1 MIINSRADLLGYIE
15 KVLMDTEYWSEDV
28 DVLSIPGVFAHVR
41 DGFADSLHW
50 RVDEDWGED
59 WAGCLREH
67 CTTEGIVDWIDRHWE
82 EVSELAFEDPGW
94 EKADMAWKER
104 GE

>member
-1 MIINSRADLLGYIE
+1 MIINSRADLLVYIE

-59 WAGCLREH
+59 WAGCLRE
-67 CTTEGIVDWIDRHWE
+67 
-82 EVSELAFEDPGW
+82 PGRRTSSVTW
-94 EKADMAWKER
+94 GSLRFNQKGGFGR
-104 GE
+104 PG